1 MFRGKVKNRSVVNH
15 GLDILQTSWLVISL
29 SLKSCFVFTIL
40 WAHAFLLLDSGERQE
55 IRGQEMGNDMYYM
68 SSGQKL
74 ILDRANVATTW
85 HVHKPLNHLTA
96 KA

>member
-1 MFRGKVKNRSVVNH
+1 MLEKAIYEHDPEMLLFIVHQSWFTMFRGKVKNHSVVNH

-68 SSGQKL
+68 SSG
-74 ILDRANVATTW
+74 
-85 HVHKPLNHLTA
+85 
-96 KA
+96 